1 MPRFRKSFSS
11 LLVLAL
17 LFTTVAC
24 SSGGSSSDKG
34 NSVDPSEN
42 AQSNEQSQNQTGEEK
57 PAGPDHIKLYLTDL
71 TAPIP
76 AVPSMEIPTIKYMG
90 EKTNVNFDVTF
101 LAQDK
106 FHEQLKLKFAA
117 GDYPDVFM
125 EYGLGNDLVS
135 DAINN
140 GLILELNDLI
150 DKYGPNLKKQIPQEI
165 WDSVTVNGKIMAIPE
180 PQPGNAPAEKIFY
193 VRKDWLDKLG
203 LQPPK
208 TSDEYLDMLR
218 AFRDGDPNGNGEKDE
233 IPYSMREKLS
243 WADSIFGMFGINYDN
258 TVYNGEVIP
267 GFTHPN
273 AKKALQVMR
282 TMYEEKLLDS
292 EFLTNTRTI
301 WVQKIMS
308 DRVGNWVHVAQD
320 GWTWQNDIDHAL
332 PDKDPKPEIV
342 AIPTPQGVGYDGPV
356 GRVHMYALKTF
367 FVLKNAEHPE
377 AIIRWLDWL
386 STEEGQLFVQLGLE
400 GVTYKKDGDNYVYDG
415 EADKKEQTDYWRP
428 VLFNIVNNNEKIIQ
442 AKLNNPEAFAKIN
455 NSFEVA
461 RKEGIPNPLSAMPSP
476 KAFSD
481 NPDLLAS
488 GSLWQTT
495 ASKIILG
502 EAPLDSFDD
511 FVKTWRSQGGEDAIK
526 EMTEW
531 YNTHKK

>member
-1 MPRFRKSFSS
+1 MLQFRKSIAV
-11 LLVLAL
+11 LIVLVLL
-17 LFTTVAC
+17 LTTAC
-24 SSGGSSSDKG
+24 KGGGSSSD
-34 NSVDPSEN
+34 SEN
-42 AQSNEQSQNQTGEEK
+42 TADTTEQTNSNEQTKDQTDN
-57 PAGPDHIKLYLTDL
+57 AQATGPDEIRLFITDL

-76 AVPSMEIPTIKYMG
+76 AIPSMEIPTIKYMG
-90 EKTNVNFDVTF
+90 EKTNTNLDVTF
-101 LAQDK
+101 LSQDK
-106 FHEQLKLKFAA
+106 YHEQLKLKFAA
-117 GDYPDVFM
+117 GDFPDVFM
-125 EYGLGNDLVS
+125 EYGLNNALVS
-135 DAINN
+135 ETINN
-140 GLILELNDLI
+140 GLIMELNDLI

-180 PQPGNAPAEKIFY
+180 PQPGNAPAEKLFY

-218 AFRDGDPNGNGEKDE
+218 EFRDQDPNGNGEKDE
-233 IPYSMREKLS
+233 IPFSMREKMS
-243 WADSIFGMFGINYDN
+243 WADSIFGMFGINFDN

-267 GFTHPN
+267 GYTHPN
-273 AKKALQVMR
+273 AKKALEVMR

-320 GWTWQNDIDHAL
+320 GWTWQNDINHAL
-332 PDKDPKPEIV
+332 PDKNPKPDIV
-342 AIPTPQGVGYDGPV
+342 AIPTPQGVGYEGPV
-356 GRVHMYALKTF
+356 GRVHMYALKSF
-367 FVLKNAEHPE
+367 FIMKDAKNPE

-400 GVTYKKDGDNYVYDG
+400 GVTYKKEGNTYVYDG
-415 EADKKEQTDYWRP
+415 EADKKKQTDYWRP
-428 VLFNIVNNNEKIIQ
+428 VLFNVVNNNDEIIQ
-442 AKLNNPEAFAKIN
+442 AKLNNPDAFAKIN

-481 NPDLLAS
+481 NPDLLAT

-495 ASKIILG
+495 ATKIILG
-502 EAPLDSFDD
+502 EAPLDSFDK
-511 FVKTWRSQGGEDAIK
+511 FVKTWGSQGGDQAVQ
-526 EMTEW
+526 EMTKW
-531 YNTHKK
+531 YNNNKK